1 MIWIAAV
8 NLNMLGGV
16 KCFQS
21 ERISRHPLQFPHLT
35 HQNFSFI
42 SVVDRFGRIFLSVFH
57 DKVIV
62 PSPHTRAS
70 HWLHVSVSSRSQ
82 IRTVCSIL
90 SANGTTFAAWL
101 PKKMYRISVCCGL
114 VLCLVG
120 DAVLFQCSERAF
132 HCIRPHTLAS
142 SFRTTRSFSF
152 FFSPLHSNS
161 LSQSHISHSV
171 SCRAGL
177 ETLSADG
184 GFPNRERLKSRHF
197 YNITMRN
204 AFWRPG
210 GLRSVIF

>member
-1 MIWIAAV
+1 MV
-8 NLNMLGGV
+8 NLNKLGGGV
-16 KCFQS
+16 IECFQS
-21 ERISRHPLQFPHLT
+21 KQSSRQPLQFPHLS
-35 HQNFSFI
+35 HQNFSLI
-42 SVVDRFGRIFLSVFH
+42 SVVDSFGRIICQFFMTRVLSL
-57 DKVIV
+57 
-62 PSPHTRAS
+62 PHTIAS

-82 IRTVCSIL
+82 KRNVCSIR
-90 SANGTTFAAWL
+90 SANYTTFAAWL

-114 VLCLVG
+114 VLGLVG
-120 DAVLFQCSERAF
+120 DAVLFQRPERAF

-142 SFRTTRSFSF
+142 YFRTTRSFSF

-177 ETLSADG
+177 ETLSADV
-184 GFPNRERLKSRHF
+184 GFRNREMLKSRHF